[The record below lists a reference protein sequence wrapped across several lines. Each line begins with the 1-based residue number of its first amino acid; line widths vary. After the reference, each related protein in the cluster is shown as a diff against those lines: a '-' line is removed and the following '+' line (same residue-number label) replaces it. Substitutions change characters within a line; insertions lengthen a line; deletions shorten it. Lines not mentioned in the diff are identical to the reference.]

1 MNLPLGPASATLETE
16 LQREVRRHGI
26 VFWLDRDGH
35 YGRFVERLIEL
46 RKAGRLAYDVL
57 AFSGSHLELML
68 ALEPLAAGTEKPLLI
83 MHLPGFLEE
92 DVHATPLLELYRAGK
107 RYKKALATLV
117 AEAAAGRVAPDQVE
131 AFRDRGELTL
141 DGADEWLAALAA
153 DPSGLTAVLTTIAL
167 PALADDLLGGGFVAG
182 RFAAKA
188 ERPAIWQRL
197 GAAAGV
203 PAAWRQE
210 AAERRDPRAEDVA
223 FTLAGWTLCVEYVDD
238 LKRDPVDPALAGA
251 GRLARPLIDAC
262 RELAAHLR
270 DRHPEFYRR
279 TAEEIEARLAD
290 EVESA
295 RAEDLGMIDTFRFEE
310 EKVLAA
316 ALTAL
321 AEQQW
326 RAALTWAEARLAG
339 DAFWLRD
346 DPSRQAAWQ
355 LVHAAARLG
364 QAIEDAGPALGVDD
378 SLDSAVE
385 RYVEYG
391 ARVDTA
397 HRHLEQRRAALLYPQ
412 LPDFETL
419 RRRLDALRLLW
430 REWADVWARDWNRLC
445 RHRGF
450 LPEPELQQRTLFEQ
464 VVQPLTREAGTTALF
479 MVDALRFEMGEEL
492 RRALGQ
498 VPATTAELSARLA
511 ELPTVT
517 PVGMNALAPIAD
529 SGRLKPAMARGGI
542 AGFETGEFRV
552 ATPENRRRAMH
563 ARAGGDTCPLLG
575 LENVVSREAKA
586 LKRSI
591 ARARLVVVHARELDD
606 AGEKGVGPAVFD
618 HILQRLR
625 AAWRLLREAGVRNFV
640 ITADHGFLWLD
651 DNVKTVQSHGRKID
665 PKRRHVL
672 AAHGADHAG
681 ETRVALADLAYDG
694 APGHLMFPE
703 TTAVFDTG
711 RGRAAF
717 AHGGNSLQE
726 RVVPVLTLR
735 HRAPAGS
742 TSLRY
747 VAAGKAVDGVA
758 GMHCVE
764 GRVEPAEQVLDF
776 FAQQEIELALRVVD
790 DPEVEV
796 EIGQARGGAR
806 LAGGAARVQPGETFE
821 LFFRLFGPADRRVLV
836 ELHHPTAAVEVT
848 PGRIEGRFTVAAVGS
863 AAPQPKAPPAA
874 PQAAATREP
883 EPQAAWLEQLPST
896 EVRRF
901 FEHLSSHGTVT
912 EAEASGILGSP
923 RAARRF
929 SLQFEKLAELAPF
942 AVRIEVVAGVK
953 RYVRQGSPGGGGDGV
968 SES

>member
-1 MNLPLGPASATLETE
+1 MSLSLGPASATLEAE
-16 LQREVRRHGI
+16 LRREVRRHKI

-35 YGRFVERLIEL
+35 YRRLVERLVEA
-46 RKAGRLAYDVL
+46 RAAGRLPFDVL
-57 AFSGSHLELML
+57 AFRGSHLELMF
-68 ALEPLAAGTEKPLLI
+68 ALEPLAAGTGKPLLLV
-83 MHLPGFLEE
+83 HLPGFREE

-107 RYKKALATLV
+107 RYRKALETLV
-117 AEAAAGRVAPDQVE
+117 AEAAAGRVAPDRVE

-167 PALADDLLGGGFVAG
+167 PALADDLLGGGLVAG
-182 RFAAKA
+182 RFAAEA
-188 ERPAIWQRL
+188 ERAAIWQHL

-203 PAAWRQE
+203 PPAWRQE
-210 AAERRDPRAEDVA
+210 AAKRRDPRAEDVA
-223 FTLAGWTLCVEYVDD
+223 FTLAGWALCVEYVDD
-238 LKRDPVDPALAGA
+238 LKREPVDPALAGA

-270 DRHPEFYRR
+270 ERHPEFYRR

-295 RAEDLGMIDTFRFEE
+295 RAEDLGQIDTFRFEE
-310 EKVLAA
+310 EKVLDA

-321 AEQQW
+321 AEEQW
-326 RAALTWAEARLAG
+326 RAALDWAGARLEG
-339 DAFWLRD
+339 NAFWLRD
-346 DPSRQAAWQ
+346 DPSRHASWQ
-355 LVHAAARLG
+355 LLHAAARLG
-364 QAIEDAGPALGVDD
+364 QAIADSGPALDASD
-378 SLDSAVE
+378 SLASAVE
-385 RYVEYG
+385 RYVERG
-391 ARVDTA
+391 APVDTA

-419 RRRLDALRLLW
+419 RRRLDQLRLLW
-430 REWADVWARDWNRLC
+430 REWADAWSRDWSRLC
-445 RHRGF
+445 RARGF

-464 VVQPLTREAGTTALF
+464 VVQPLTREAGATALF

-492 RRALGQ
+492 RRGLGQ
-498 VPATTAELSARLA
+498 VPATAVELSARLA

-517 PVGMNALAPIAD
+517 PVGMNALAPAAD
-529 SGRLKPAMARGGI
+529 AGKLRPAMSKSRI
-542 AGFETGEFRV
+542 LGFETGEFRV
-552 ATPENRRRAMH
+552 ATPDSRRRAMH
-563 ARAGGDTCPLLG
+563 ARAGGDTCPLLP
-575 LENVVSREAKA
+575 LEEVVSRDAAA
-586 LKRSI
+586 LKRRV
-591 ARARLVVVHARELDD
+591 ARARLVVVHARDVDD
-606 AGEKGVGPAVFD
+606 AGEKGFGPAIFD
-618 HILQRLR
+618 HVLQRLR
-625 AAWRLLREAGVRNFV
+625 AAWRLLREAGVKNFV

-651 DNVKTVQSHGRKID
+651 ENVKSVQSHGRKID

-681 ETRVALADLAYDG
+681 EARVALADLAYDG

-711 RGRAAF
+711 RGSPAF
-717 AHGGNSLQE
+717 VHGGNSLQE
-726 RVVPVLTLR
+726 RVIPVLTLR

-747 VAAGKAVDGVA
+747 VAEGRAREGVA

-776 FAQQEIELALRVVD
+776 FGKREIELALRVVD
-790 DPEVEV
+790 DPQVRL

-806 LAGGAARVQPGETFE
+806 LAGAAARVQAGETFE

-836 ELHHPTAAVEVT
+836 ELYHPAAELEVT
-848 PGRIEGRFTVAAVGS
+848 PGRIEGRFTVAAPGS

-874 PQAAATREP
+874 PPPATGKP
-883 EPQAAWLEQLPST
+883 GTAPAWLEQLPSA
-896 EVRRF
+896 EIRRF
-901 FEHLSSHGTVT
+901 FEHLSIHGTVT
-912 EAEASGILGSP
+912 ETEACGILGSP

-929 SLQFEKLAELAPF
+929 ALQFEKLAGLAPF
-942 AVRIEVVAGVK
+942 AVRIEVVDGVK
-953 RYVRQGSPGGGGDGV
+953 RYVRQGSPGAGPG
-968 SES
+968 E